1 MHIFGLFYCQY
12 RGINVI
18 INCHIFNKINKERWY
33 NMGVVISALVTF
45 WVGYLIYKKYK
56 PQPVLFMGGMLM
68 MYLAVILGYGQIL
81 GPKATTGSVF
91 FDAFEF
97 MRATLSS
104 TAGKLGLN
112 IMSVGAFA
120 KYMDK
125 IGASRALVRLTIKPL
140 MALKSPYLVMS
151 GTWIVG
157 MLIGLCI
164 NSASGLAML
173 LMVTMFPILLGLGV
187 SRLSATAAVATT
199 LCFDW
204 SPSDTGTILSA
215 ETAGVDPV
223 IYWSHYQVPIV
234 AVAFIVV
241 GALHYFTQRYYDK
254 KEGHIVKPIEV
265 ETAAPDEQESATP
278 AYYAILP
285 VIPLALILS
294 FSSLWIESIKVNI
307 VMAMFIGLFIGVLC
321 EYLRWRDGK
330 KVLGDIQVFFDGLGL
345 QMANVITLI
354 VAGQTFAK
362 GLISMGTINVLIDGS
377 KSLGFGPMAM
387 MLVMVAIIAVSA
399 IVMGS
404 GNAPFF
410 AFAALTPA
418 VASAS
423 GIHPVLMLLPMHFAA
438 SIMRN
443 CSPITAVIVVS
454 SGMGGV
460 SPFDLIKRTAIPM
473 AGAMAVTLGI
483 TFFYYFS
490 QW

>member
-1 MHIFGLFYCQY
+1 
-12 RGINVI
+12 
-18 INCHIFNKINKERWY
+18 
-33 NMGVVISALVTF
+33 MGVVISAIVTF

-56 PQPVLFMGGMLM
+56 PQPVLFMGGMVM

-97 MRATLSS
+97 IRATLSS

-125 IGASRALVRLTIKPL
+125 IGASRALVRMTIKPL
-140 MALKSPYLVMS
+140 LALKSPYLVMS

-173 LMVTMFPILLGLGV
+173 LMVTMFPILMGLGV

-223 IYWSHYQVPIV
+223 FYWSHYQVPIV
-234 AVAFIVV
+234 AVAFVVV
-241 GALHYFTQRYYDK
+241 GVLHYLTQKYMDK
-254 KEGHIVKPIEV
+254 RDGHVVKPIEV
-265 ETAAPDEQESATP
+265 ESVKDEADTAP
-278 AYYAILP
+278 AFYAILP

-294 FSSLWIESIKVNI
+294 FSSLWITSIKMNI
-307 VMAMFIGLFIGVLC
+307 VMAMFIGLFIGVCC
-321 EYLRWRDGK
+321 EFIRHRDGK
-330 KVLGDIQVFFDGLGL
+330 KVFGDIQVFFDGLGL

-354 VAGQTFAK
+354 VAGQTFAQ
-362 GLISMGTINVLIDGS
+362 GLISMGTISAMIDGS
-377 KSLGFGPMAM
+377 KGLGFGPMSM
-387 MLVMVAIIAVSA
+387 MLVMVAIIAGSA

-418 VASAS
+418 VAAS
-423 GIHPVLMLLPMHFAA
+423 TGLHPVLMLLPMHFAA

-460 SPFDLIKRTAIPM
+460 SSFDLVKRTAIPM
-473 AGAMAVTLGI
+473 AGAMIVTIGM
-483 TFFYYFS
+483 TFFFYYTGY
-490 QW
+490 

>member
-1 MHIFGLFYCQY
+1 
-12 RGINVI
+12 
-18 INCHIFNKINKERWY
+18 
-33 NMGVVISALVTF
+33 MGVVISAIVTF

-56 PQPVLFMGGMLM
+56 PQPVLFMGGMIM
-68 MYLAVILGYGQIL
+68 MYLAFILGYGQIL

-97 MRATLSS
+97 IRATLSS

-140 MALKSPYLVMS
+140 LALKSPYIVMS

-173 LMVTMFPILLGLGV
+173 LMVTMFPILIGLGV

-223 IYWSHYQVPIV
+223 FYWSHYQVPIV
-234 AVAFIVV
+234 AVAFVVV
-241 GALHYFTQRYYDK
+241 GVLHYLTQKYMDK
-254 KEGHIVKPIEV
+254 RDGHVVKPMEV
-265 ETAAPDEQESATP
+265 ETVKDEADTAPGF
-278 AYYAILP
+278 YAILP

-294 FSSLWIESIKVNI
+294 FSSLWITSIKMNI
-307 VMAMFIGLFIGVLC
+307 VMAMFIGLFIGVCC
-321 EYLRWRDGK
+321 EFIRHRDGK

-362 GLISMGTINVLIDGS
+362 GLLCLGTINAMIDGS
-377 KSLGFGPMAM
+377 KDLGFGPMAM
-387 MLVMVAIIAVSA
+387 MLVMVAIISGSA

-418 VASAS
+418 VAAHT
-423 GIHPVLMLLPMHFAA
+423 GLHPVLMLLPMHFAA

-460 SPFDLIKRTAIPM
+460 SSFDLVKRTAIPM
-473 AGAMAVTLGI
+473 AGAMIVTIGM
-483 TFFYYFS
+483 TFFFYYTGY
-490 QW
+490 

>member
-1 MHIFGLFYCQY
+1 M
-12 RGINVI
+12 GI
-18 INCHIFNKINKERWY
+18 
-33 NMGVVISALVTF
+33 VISAIITF

-56 PQPVLFMGGMLM
+56 PQPVLFMGGIIM
-68 MYLAVILGYGQIL
+68 MYIAAMLGYSQIL
-81 GPKATTGSVF
+81 GAKATTGSVI

-97 MRATLSS
+97 IRVTFSS
-104 TAGKLGLN
+104 NVGKLGLN

-125 IGASRALVRLTIKPL
+125 IGASRSLVRLTIKPL

-151 GTWIVG
+151 GTWIIG

-223 IYWSHYQVPIV
+223 VYWSHYQVPIV
-234 AVAFIVV
+234 AVAFVVV
-241 GALHYFTQRYYDK
+241 GVLHYLTQKYMDK
-254 KEGHIVKPIEV
+254 RDGHIVQPMQVEKIE
-265 ETAAPDEQESATP
+265 EEADNAPMW
-278 AYYAILP
+278 YAILP

-294 FSSLWIESIKVNI
+294 FSSLWITTIKMNI
-307 VMAMFIGLFIGVLC
+307 VMAMFIGLTIGVIC
-321 EYLRWRDGK
+321 EYGRWRDGQ
-330 KVLGDIQVFFDGLGL
+330 KVLGDIQTFFDGLGM
-345 QMANVITLI
+345 QMANVITLV

-362 GLISMGTINVLIDGS
+362 GLVSMGAITTLIDGS
-377 KSLGFGPMAM
+377 KNLGFGPMAM

-418 VASAS
+418 VAAHS
-423 GIHPVLMLLPMHFAA
+423 GLHPVLMLLPMHFAA

-460 SPFDLIKRTAIPM
+460 SSFDLVKRTAIPM
-473 AGAMAVTLGI
+473 AGAMIVTIGM
-483 TFFYYFS
+483 TFFYYYTG
-490 QW
+490 W

>member
-1 MHIFGLFYCQY
+1 M
-12 RGINVI
+12 GI
-18 INCHIFNKINKERWY
+18 
-33 NMGVVISALVTF
+33 VISAIVTF

-56 PQPVLFMGGMLM
+56 PQPVLFMGGIVM
-68 MYLAVILGYGQIL
+68 MYLAAILGYGQIL
-81 GPKATTGSVF
+81 GAKASTGSIF

-97 MRATLSS
+97 IRATFSS
-104 TAGKLGLN
+104 NVGKLGLN

-223 IYWSHYQVPIV
+223 FYWSHYQVPIV
-234 AVAFIVV
+234 AVAFVVV
-241 GALHYFTQRYYDK
+241 GVLHYLTQKYMDK
-254 KEGHIVKPIEV
+254 RDGHVVKPMEV
-265 ETAAPDEQESATP
+265 EKIADEADSAPLW
-278 AYYAILP
+278 YAVLP

-294 FSSLWIESIKVNI
+294 FSSLWITTIKMNI
-307 VMAMFIGLFIGVLC
+307 VMAMFIGLTVGVCC
-321 EYLRWRDGK
+321 EYARRRDGK
-330 KVLGDIQVFFDGLGL
+330 RVLGDIQTFFDGLGM
-345 QMANVITLI
+345 QMANVITLV

-362 GLISMGTINVLIDGS
+362 GLVSMGAINTLIDGS
-377 KSLGFGPMAM
+377 KGLGFGPMAM
-387 MLVMVAIIAVSA
+387 MLVMVAIIACSA
-399 IVMGS
+399 VVMGS

-418 VASAS
+418 VAAHT
-423 GIHPVLMLLPMHFAA
+423 GLHPVLMLLPMHFAA
-438 SIMRN
+438 SIMRS

-454 SGMGGV
+454 SGMGEV
-460 SPFDLIKRTAIPM
+460 SSFDLVKRTTIPM
-473 AGAMAVTLGI
+473 LGALAVTIGM
-483 TFFYYFS
+483 TFFFYYTG
-490 QW
+490 W

>member
-1 MHIFGLFYCQY
+1 
-12 RGINVI
+12 
-18 INCHIFNKINKERWY
+18 
-33 NMGVVISALVTF
+33 MGVVISALVTF

-56 PQPVLFMGGMLM
+56 PQPVLFMGGMVM
-68 MYLAVILGYGQIL
+68 MWLAAVLGIGQIL
-81 GPKATTGSVF
+81 GAKASTGSVF

-104 TAGKLGLN
+104 TAGKQGLN

-125 IGASRALVRLTIKPL
+125 IGASRSLVRLTIKPL
-140 MALKSPYLVMS
+140 LALKSPYLVMS

-173 LMVTMFPILLGLGV
+173 LMVTMFPILIGLGV

-234 AVAFIVV
+234 AVAFVVV
-241 GALHYFTQRYYDK
+241 GVLHYLTQKYMDK
-254 KEGHIVKPIEV
+254 RDGHVVKPMEV
-265 ETAAPDEQESATP
+265 ERVQDESDNAPLF
-278 AYYAILP
+278 YAILP

-294 FSSLWIESIKVNI
+294 FSSLWITTIKMNI
-307 VMAMFIGLFIGVLC
+307 VMAMFIGLFVGVCC
-321 EYLRWRDGK
+321 EYIRWRDGK
-330 KVLGDIQVFFDGLGL
+330 KVFADIQAFFDGLGM

-354 VAGQTFAK
+354 LAGQVFAK
-362 GLISMGTINVLIDGS
+362 GLLCMGTINAMIEGS
-377 KSLGFGPMAM
+377 KGLGFGPMAM
-387 MLVMVAIIAVSA
+387 MLVMVAIIGCSAV
-399 IVMGS
+399 VMGS

-418 VASAS
+418 VAAAT
-423 GIHPVLMLLPMHFAA
+423 GLHPVLMLLPMHFAA

-460 SPFDLIKRTAIPM
+460 SSFDLVKRTFIPM
-473 AGAMAVTLGI
+473 IGAMIVTIGM
-483 TFFYYFS
+483 TFFFYYTGY
-490 QW
+490 

>member
-1 MHIFGLFYCQY
+1 
-12 RGINVI
+12 
-18 INCHIFNKINKERWY
+18 
-33 NMGVVISALVTF
+33 
-45 WVGYLIYKKYK
+45 
-56 PQPVLFMGGMLM
+56 
-68 MYLAVILGYGQIL
+68 
-81 GPKATTGSVF
+81 
-91 FDAFEF
+91 
-97 MRATLSS
+97 
-104 TAGKLGLN
+104 
-112 IMSVGAFA
+112 MSVGAFA

-125 IGASRALVRLTIKPL
+125 IGASRSLVRLTIKPL

-151 GTWIVG
+151 GTWIIG

-223 IYWSHYQVPIV
+223 VYWSHYQVPIV
-234 AVAFIVV
+234 AVAFVVV
-241 GALHYFTQRYYDK
+241 GVLHYLTQKYMDK
-254 KEGHIVKPIEV
+254 RDGHIVQPMEV
-265 ETAAPDEQESATP
+265 EKVEEEADNAPMW
-278 AYYAILP
+278 YAILP

-294 FSSLWIESIKVNI
+294 FSSLWITTIKMNI
-307 VMAMFIGLFIGVLC
+307 VMAMFIGMTIGVMC
-321 EYLRWRDGK
+321 EYGRWRDGQ
-330 KVLGDIQVFFDGLGL
+330 KVLGDIQTFFDGLGM
-345 QMANVITLI
+345 QMANVITLV

-362 GLISMGTINVLIDGS
+362 GLVSMGAITTLIDGS
-377 KSLGFGPMAM
+377 KNLGFGPMAM

-418 VASAS
+418 VAAHS
-423 GIHPVLMLLPMHFAA
+423 GLHPVLMLLPMHFAA

-460 SPFDLIKRTAIPM
+460 SSFDLVKRTAIPM
-473 AGAMAVTLGI
+473 AGAMIVTIGM
-483 TFFYYFS
+483 TFFYYYTG
-490 QW
+490 W

>member
-1 MHIFGLFYCQY
+1 
-12 RGINVI
+12 
-18 INCHIFNKINKERWY
+18 
-33 NMGVVISALVTF
+33 MGVVISAVVTF
-45 WVGYLIYKKYK
+45 WVGYMIYKKYK
-56 PQPVLFMGGMLM
+56 PQPVLILGGMIL
-68 MYLAVILGYGQIL
+68 MYLAVLFGYGQIL

-97 MRATLSS
+97 MRSAMSS
-104 TAGKLGLN
+104 NVGKLGLN

-120 KYMDK
+120 RYMDK

-140 MALKSPYLVMS
+140 LALKSPYLVLS

-234 AVAFIVV
+234 AIAFVVV
-241 GALHYFTQRYYDK
+241 GALHYFTQKYMDK
-254 KEGHIVKPIEV
+254 RAGHVVKPMEV
-265 ETAAPDEQESATP
+265 EVTRDEADTAPGI
-278 AYYAILP
+278 YAILP
-285 VIPLALILS
+285 IIPLALILS
-294 FSSLWIESIKVNI
+294 FSSLWITTIKMNI
-307 VMAMFIGLFIGVLC
+307 VMAMFIGLFIGMVC
-321 EYLRWRDGK
+321 EYIRWRDGK
-330 KVLGDIQVFFDGLGL
+330 KVMGDCQTFFDGLGM

-354 VAGQTFAK
+354 IAGQTFAQ
-362 GLISMGTINVLIDGS
+362 GLLSMGTINTLIEGS
-377 KSLGFGPMAM
+377 KGLGFGPMAM
-387 MLVMVAIIAVSA
+387 MLVMVAIIGFSA

-418 VASAS
+418 VAAAT
-423 GIHPVLMLLPMHFAA
+423 GCHPVLMLLPMHFAA

-443 CSPITAVIVVS
+443 LSPITAVIVVS
-454 SGMGGV
+454 SGMGEV
-460 SPFDLIKRTAIPM
+460 SSFDLVKRTAIPM
-473 AGAMAVTLGI
+473 MGAMAVTIGM
-483 TFFYYFS
+483 TFFYYYTG
-490 QW
+490 W

>member
-1 MHIFGLFYCQY
+1 
-12 RGINVI
+12 
-18 INCHIFNKINKERWY
+18 
-33 NMGVVISALVTF
+33 MGVVISAVVTF
-45 WVGYLIYKKYK
+45 WVGYMIYKKYK
-56 PQPVLFMGGMLM
+56 PQPVLILGGMILM
-68 MYLAVILGYGQIL
+68 YIAVILGYGHIL
-81 GPKATTGSVF
+81 GPKATTGSVI

-97 MRATLSS
+97 MRSAMSS
-104 TAGKLGLN
+104 NVGKLGLN

-120 KYMDK
+120 RYMDK

-140 MALKSPYLVMS
+140 LALKSPYLVLS

-223 IYWSHYQVPIV
+223 VYWSHYQVPIV
-234 AVAFIVV
+234 AIAFVVV
-241 GALHYFTQRYYDK
+241 GALHYFTQKYMDK
-254 KEGHIVKPIEV
+254 RDGHVVKPMQVEV
-265 ETAAPDEQESATP
+265 VKDEADTAP
-278 AYYAILP
+278 AMYAILP
-285 VIPLALILS
+285 IIPLALILS
-294 FSSLWIESIKVNI
+294 FSSLWITTIKMNI
-307 VMAMFIGLFIGVLC
+307 VMAMFIGLFIGMVC
-321 EYLRWRDGK
+321 EYIRWRDGK
-330 KVLGDIQVFFDGLGL
+330 KVMGDCQTFFDGLGM

-354 VAGQTFAK
+354 IAGQTFAQ
-362 GLISMGTINVLIDGS
+362 GLLSMGTINTLIEGS
-377 KSLGFGPMAM
+377 KDLGFGPMAM
-387 MLVMVAIIAVSA
+387 MLVMVAIIGFSA

-418 VASAS
+418 VAAAT
-423 GIHPVLMLLPMHFAA
+423 GCHPVLMLLPMHFAA

-443 CSPITAVIVVS
+443 LSPITAVIVVS
-454 SGMGGV
+454 SGMGEV
-460 SPFDLIKRTAIPM
+460 SSFDLVKRTAIPM
-473 AGAMAVTLGI
+473 MGAMAVTIGM
-483 TFFYYFS
+483 TFFYYYTG
-490 QW
+490 W